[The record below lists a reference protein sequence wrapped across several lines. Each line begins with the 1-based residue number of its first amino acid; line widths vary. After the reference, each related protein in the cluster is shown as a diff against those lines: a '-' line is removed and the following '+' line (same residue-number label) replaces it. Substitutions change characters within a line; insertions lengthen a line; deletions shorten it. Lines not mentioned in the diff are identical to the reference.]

1 MNKPKV
7 IVFDLF
13 ATLINDRRFNFVD
26 GLVFLH
32 EEVLDHPGSLVE
44 FLAYADTHWKTK
56 YDARD
61 IDHHEISFEEELI
74 DFKEKF
80 GFKVD
85 WSLDE
90 IQFLV
95 LKAMND
101 LDVFEDTIDVLTTL
115 KQHNIPLFLLS
126 NSIFSTRVMSRFLD
140 SLGILHFF
148 NEVFFSADY
157 GVRKPHQGFYLPLV
171 ERIRNDNPL
180 IDLAD
185 VWFVGDNYL
194 ADVIGATEADL
205 TPIWINRKYDS
216 KRNVLAVQEIA
227 SLSELLNL
235 IK

>member
-26 GLVFLH
+26 GLIFLH
-32 EEVLDHPGSLVE
+32 QEVLDHPSSLVE
-44 FLAYADTHWKTK
+44 FLAYADTQWKTK

-61 IDHHEISFEEELI
+61 SDHHEISFEEELI
-74 DFKEKF
+74 DFKAKF

-101 LDVFEDTIDVLTTL
+101 LDVFEDTIDVLNNI
-115 KQHNIPLFLLS
+115 KRNAIPLFLLS
-126 NSIFSTRVMSRFLD
+126 NSIFKRQVMSRFLD

-157 GVRKPHQGFYLPLV
+157 GVRKPHQGFFLPLLD
-171 ERIRNDNPL
+171 RIRQDDPM
-180 IDLAD
+180 IDLVE

-194 ADVIGATEADL
+194 ADIIGAKEADL

-216 KRNVLAVQEIA
+216 KRNVLAVQEIT
-227 SLSELLNL
+227 SLSKLLNL
-235 IK
+235 ID